1 MGLFSR
7 NDQRAIIAEFLATM
21 FFVFLGTAAVVAA
34 VDTVGGLDGAALVC
48 IAIAHG
54 LAILIA
60 VAWTANISGGHINPA
75 VTLSMIVA
83 QRIRP
88 VLGVAY
94 IVAQFAGAVVGSLL
108 LKWAIPSQFAVG
120 LGRHSLN
127 GSITRNEAFL
137 LEVVATTFLLV
148 VVYNT
153 AISKKGWGIN
163 APIAIGLS
171 IMLIHF
177 ALVPWDGAS
186 VNPARSFGPAIV
198 TNDWSAGYAKDF
210 IQVYVLGPAVGGI
223 IAALGWMAWKNFGD
237 DSLEPDLVESE
248 EA

>member
-7 NDQRAIIAEFLATM
+7 NDQRAIVAEFLATL
-21 FFVFLGTAAVVAA
+21 FFVFLGTGAVVAA
-34 VDTVGGLDGAALVC
+34 LAVGSDGAATLVC

-54 LAILIA
+54 LGILIA

-75 VTLSMIVA
+75 VTLSMIVS

-94 IVAQFAGAVVGSLL
+94 IIAQLAGAVVGSLL
-108 LKWAIPSQFAVG
+108 LKWAIPAQFANG
-120 LGRHSLN
+120 LGRHSLV
-127 GSITRNEAFL
+127 GVTRNEAFL

-198 TNDWSAGYAKDF
+198 TNDWSSTYAKDF
-210 IQVYVLGPAVGGI
+210 LQVYVLGPAVGGI
-223 IAALGWMAWKNFGD
+223 IAALGWMAFKNLGD
-237 DSLEPDLVESE
+237 DSLEPELAEP

>member
-1 MGLFSR
+1 MGIFSR
-7 NDQRAIIAEFLATM
+7 NDQRAIVAEFLATM

-34 VDTVGGLDGAALVC
+34 VDTAGGLDGAALVC

-54 LAILIA
+54 LGILIA

-94 IVAQFAGAVVGSLL
+94 IVAQLAGAVVGSLL
-108 LKWAIPSQFAVG
+108 LKWAIPDQFENG

-127 GSITRNEAFL
+127 IITRNEAFL

-148 VVYNT
+148 VIYNT

-198 TNDWSAGYAKDF
+198 TNDWSSAYAKDF
-210 IQVYVLGPAVGGI
+210 LQVYVLGPAVGGI
-223 IAALGWMAWKNFGD
+223 IAALGWMAFKNLGD
-237 DSLEPDLVESE
+237 DSLELELAEP